1 MDNIFMNKKFILFFM
16 CLLTTTIFFGE
27 ENYSRQMKQA
37 ITLYQ
42 EGKNTDAMDRFMDIL
57 VQGTPEEK
65 ALANEY
71 ISKITTGISP
81 ESNKNAN
88 SVSVKTVDS
97 SANTPQIVQPAATTK
112 SVTNDSVTLNNE
124 KGVSNSVSYANSD
137 DMLADKVSAKLKEI
151 KSNILLSLYKENF
164 AKLYMDDNNEK
175 PLYILLKNDVIFNT
189 DLTFNTKIINKMKL
203 ISGLLVS
210 LGNVSVTVVP
220 NGAVVGNMKILDVR
234 KASVLHSYFMS
245 SGLSPTKVKL
255 DMLASNISIS
265 KKIDDLDG
273 TLLILNYDKQPDT
286 FSPDLSS
293 PGAYVSIYPDNIN
306 ISKDEAAII
315 EFSVIMGKNPI
326 GSWKLLVNK
335 LDRNGQSFSIQKIE
349 GTEPTSS
356 QILFNGRE
364 KFIGNYYDVG
374 TYEFYLE
381 VSDTKGNTSFA
392 KKTIYIGGN
401 KNTDLNKKTDSDNS
415 SNSSAKI
422 SSKTLS
428 SKNTAKNV
436 KASKKLPLA
445 SKVFYK
451 VYFDS
456 ETFKITENSKIRLK
470 QFISDY
476 KKYPRSKIVLVGY
489 SSSNES
495 KPKTTALKRANVV
508 KNFLVK
514 NYKINKNNILVYS
527 KVADFN
533 KTIVEVRL
541 K

>member
-1 MDNIFMNKKFILFFM
+1 MNKKFMLFFI
-16 CLLTTTIFFGE
+16 CLLTTTIFWGE
-27 ENYSRQMKQA
+27 ENYSREMKQA

-71 ISKITTGISP
+71 ISKITAGNSP
-81 ESNKNAN
+81 ASNKKVN
-88 SVSVKTVDS
+88 SVEVKTAGSPAQVPQVVQQTVPTKQV
-97 SANTPQIVQPAATTK
+97 AN
-112 SVTNDSVTLNNE
+112 NF
-124 KGVSNSVSYANSD
+124 VSYANSEE
-137 DMLADKVSAKLKEI
+137 MLADKVSAKLKEI

-164 AKLYMDDNNEK
+164 VKLYMDENNEK

-189 DLTFNTKIINKMKL
+189 DLTFNTRVINKMKL

-210 LGNVSVTVVP
+210 LGKVSVTLIP
-220 NGAVVGNMKILDVR
+220 NGAAVGDMKILDVR

-255 DMLASNISIS
+255 DMLPSNISIS
-265 KKIDDLDG
+265 KKIDDLNG

-293 PGAYVSIYPDNIN
+293 PGAYVSIYPDTIN

-335 LDRNGQSFSIQKIE
+335 LDRSGQTFSIQKIE
-349 GTEPTSS
+349 GTEPTLS

-364 KFIGNYYDVG
+364 KFLGNYYDVG

-392 KKTIYIGGN
+392 KKNIYLGGKKAN
-401 KNTDLNKKTDSDNS
+401 SDEKAVSNNTSDSS
-415 SNSSAKI
+415 TKVSA
-422 SSKTLS
+422 KTLS
-428 SKNTAKNV
+428 SGKSTNKKNTNL
-436 KASKKLPLA
+436 SKKSSPA

-451 VYFDS
+451 IYFDS
-456 ETFKITENSKIRLK
+456 GTFEITENSKIRLE
-470 QFISDY
+470 QFVSDY
-476 KKYPRSKIVLVGY
+476 KKYPSSKIVLVGY
-489 SSSNES
+489 SSSKES
-495 KPKTTALKRANVV
+495 KPKTTAIKRANVV

-514 NYKINKNNILVYS
+514 NYKINKNKILVYS
-527 KVADFN
+527 KVTDFN
-533 KTIVEVRL
+533 KTIVEVTL